1 MNRSAIVVNGQ
12 EFKSQVQLREFVR
25 QIIDRYND
33 SDVLNLADS
42 SFCKSL
48 LERHPDSLVKI
59 GVGVKAIKVTVI
71 PPWKTKGFI
80 LIRIDGTEIDF
91 SFRACISSSAMSHGQ
106 KIKKAAR
113 TSIHLQI
120 ASFKKANTFDG
131 LLRCAV
137 TGEYL
142 KWDECDIDHYP
153 VSFAD
158 LLDRY
163 LATAGIDI
171 KDIKITEKYGV
182 WRFDDSTIEA
192 SFRSYHLENAGLR
205 PLRNTLNAVMG
216 RHDTQTTEV

>member
-1 MNRSAIVVNGQ
+1 MKRSAIVVNGQ
-12 EFKSQVQLREFVR
+12 EFKTQGQLKEFVR

-33 SDVLNLADS
+33 GDILNLADL

-59 GVGVKAIKVTVI
+59 GSGVKSIKVSVT

-80 LIRIDGTEIDF
+80 LTRVDETEIDF
-91 SFRACISSSAMSHGQ
+91 SFRACVSSSAMSHGQ

-113 TSIHLQI
+113 TSIRLQV

-153 VSFAD
+153 VPFAD

-163 LATAGIDI
+163 IATTGIDL
-171 KDIKITEKYGV
+171 KDIKITEKHGV
-182 WRFDDSTIEA
+182 WRFDDSAIES

-205 PLRNTLNAVMG
+205 PLRSTLNAAMG
-216 RHDTQTTEV
+216 RHDC